1 MGQAKIKRE
10 LAKMQAAQMEKVKKE
25 IEKSA
30 DLSVKVLAIR
40 QEYGI
45 QTMRSHP
52 EEIDAMVALFA
63 AQNEIYRGLETMEK
77 RIRSIKNGYRDYKLV
92 MNRVDALV
100 GLLLAS
106 FQDAKLFSLVDM
118 IRHTGYKV
126 FFNAY
131 AAAKEDS
138 SLSVVKMENLDVLIS
153 AAHEYC
159 KMCDKNCDK
168 CKLGKA
174 LDGMIG
180 NERQKGES
188 WSMIDIGNFDAES

>member
-126 FFNAY
+126 FFQC
-131 AAAKEDS
+131 
-138 SLSVVKMENLDVLIS
+138 I
-153 AAHEYC
+153 C
-159 KMCDKNCDK
+159 C
-168 CKLGKA
+168 GK
-174 LDGMIG
+174 
-180 NERQKGES
+180 RR
-188 WSMIDIGNFDAES
+188 